1 MQVQNTTI
9 YEPGSDIGWYNN
21 ASSVIRLEY
30 EGALTT
36 LGDQITIMKVLRY
49 TT

>member
-1 MQVQNTTI
+1 MNIAKHERLSRNLQVQNTTI

-30 EGALTT
+30 EGA
-36 LGDQITIMKVLRY
+36 
-49 TT
+49 